1 MFGKILEFL
10 DKILTWFE
18 EWTLFASVMTALLAL
33 FVNVVLRYVFNYTL
47 AWSEELVR
55 EVIIYTTFIG
65 CSAAIKNRSMI
76 RIDASVQLLPKMKV
90 PLTFFSNI
98 VTMIFSGMMIYYGW
112 KMAPHAGANPPENHY
127 PADSPRLSIC
137 HFAADGGNDAHSYH
151 PGDVPGCIS
160 KLKTQA
166 AGIAYMETSHVI
178 IMLILLGCMATYIPV
193 FMCLFFTAVLG
204 FMLFTDLPLLLLAQ
218 SLFRSMD
225 KFALVVVLFFIL
237 CGNIM
242 TAGSIVEKL
251 IKVANSLV
259 SWLPGGLG
267 MAGVLACGLFG
278 AISGS
283 TVATVVALGGFMIPA
298 LLENGYDE
306 KYTLG
311 LMTTSPN
318 LGVIIPPSIGMILYS
333 MVSNVSL
340 EGLFLTGFLPGVLIM
355 AGVCIYTY
363 FFYRN
368 DKTLVRMPVP
378 SGKELLM
385 VLKEGFWSL
394 MLPVIIFG
402 GIFSGFFTA
411 NEAAVVAC
419 VYAFVVELCIHRS
432 MKFNQV
438 KSITVSSAV
447 TSATLLIIV
456 AGATCFGRLLTL
468 EDIPGKITETVLS
481 TISSPVVFLLALNG
495 LLLVVGMFMDI
506 ISATMILGPVFLPM
520 LDAFN
525 VDWMHFGLIL
535 TVNLA
540 IGYCTPPMGVSLYI
554 TGAIANRDLIFVSK
568 AVLPFIL
575 IQLCILLFITYFP
588 EAVLWLPR
596 MMGYAG

>member
-1 MFGKILEFL
+1 MESSHLIIL
-10 DKILTWFE
+10 
-18 EWTLFASVMTALLAL
+18 
-33 FVNVVLRYVFNYTL
+33 
-47 AWSEELVR
+47 
-55 EVIIYTTFIG
+55 
-65 CSAAIKNRSMI
+65 
-76 RIDASVQLLPKMKV
+76 
-90 PLTFFSNI
+90 
-98 VTMIFSGMMIYYGW
+98 
-112 KMAPHAGANPPENHY
+112 
-127 PADSPRLSIC
+127 
-137 HFAADGGNDAHSYH
+137 
-151 PGDVPGCIS
+151 
-160 KLKTQA
+160 
-166 AGIAYMETSHVI
+166 
-178 IMLILLGCMATYIPV
+178 LILLGCMATYVPV

-204 FMLFTDLPLLLLAQ
+204 FLLFTDLPILLLAQ
-218 SLFRSMD
+218 SIFRSMD
-225 KFALVVVLFFIL
+225 NFALVVVLFFIL

-251 IKVANSLV
+251 IRVANALV

-298 LLENGYDE
+298 LIDNGYPQ

-333 MVSNVSL
+333 MISNVSL

-355 AGVCIYTY
+355 LGVCIYSY
-363 FFYRN
+363 FIFKN
-368 DKTLVRMPVP
+368 KTEIVRKPVP
-378 SGKELLM
+378 KFGELLAI
-385 VLKEGFWSL
+385 LKDGFWTL

-402 GIFSGFFTA
+402 GIFSGAFTA
-411 NEAAVVAC
+411 SEAAVVAC
-419 VYAFVVELCIHRS
+419 VYAFIVELFIHKAI
-432 MKFNQV
+432 KFNAV
-438 KSITVSSAV
+438 KQITVNSAV

-468 EDIPGKITETVLS
+468 EDIPGKITEAVLAA
-481 TISSPVVFLLALNG
+481 IHSPLMFLLAMNI
-495 LLLVVGMFMDI
+495 LLLFVGMFMDI

-525 VDWMHFGLIL
+525 VNWMHFGLIL

-554 TGAIANRDLIFVSK
+554 TGAIFNKDLIYVSK
-568 AVLPFIL
+568 AVIPFIA
-575 IQLCILLFITYFP
+575 IQMGVLFLMTYFP
-588 EAVLWLPR
+588 DAVLWLPKIL
-596 MMGYAG
+596 GYLE

>member
-1 MFGKILEFL
+1 MEF
-10 DKILTWFE
+10 
-18 EWTLFASVMTALLAL
+18 
-33 FVNVVLRYVFNYTL
+33 
-47 AWSEELVR
+47 
-55 EVIIYTTFIG
+55 
-65 CSAAIKNRSMI
+65 
-76 RIDASVQLLPKMKV
+76 
-90 PLTFFSNI
+90 
-98 VTMIFSGMMIYYGW
+98 
-112 KMAPHAGANPPENHY
+112 
-127 PADSPRLSIC
+127 
-137 HFAADGGNDAHSYH
+137 
-151 PGDVPGCIS
+151 
-160 KLKTQA
+160 
-166 AGIAYMETSHVI
+166 SHLI
-178 IMLILLGCMATYIPV
+178 ILLMLLGAMAAYVPV
-193 FMCLFFTAVLG
+193 FMCLFFTAVLS
-204 FMLFTDLPLLLLAQ
+204 FIFFTDLPLLLLTQ
-218 SLFRSMD
+218 TLFRSLD

-242 TAGSIVEKL
+242 TAGSIVKKL
-251 IKVANSLV
+251 IMVANSLV

-333 MVSNVSL
+333 MISNVSL

-355 AGVCIYTY
+355 LGVCTY
-363 FFYRN
+363 SYLFYRK
-368 DKTLVRMPVP
+368 DVVIVRKPIP
-378 SGKELLM
+378 SFREIIG

-402 GIFSGFFTA
+402 GIFSGAFTA

-419 VYAFVVELCIHRS
+419 VYAFIVELFIHKS
-432 MKFNQV
+432 MKIRDV
-438 KSITVSSAV
+438 KKVTVSSAV

-468 EDIPGKITETVLS
+468 EDIPGKITEAVLTS
-481 TISSPVVFLLALNG
+481 IQSPVVFLLAMNM

-506 ISATMILGPVFLPM
+506 ISATLILGPVFLPM
-520 LDAFN
+520 LAPFN
-525 VDWMHFGLIL
+525 IDPMHFGLIL

-554 TGAIANRDLIFVSK
+554 TGAIANRDIIYVSK
-568 AVLPFIL
+568 AVLPFL
-575 IQLCILLFITYFP
+575 AIQIGVLLLMTYLP
-588 EAVLWLPR
+588 DAVLWLPR
-596 MMGYAG
+596 LMGFNG

>member
-1 MFGKILEFL
+1 MEFSDIIIL
-10 DKILTWFE
+10 
-18 EWTLFASVMTALLAL
+18 
-33 FVNVVLRYVFNYTL
+33 
-47 AWSEELVR
+47 
-55 EVIIYTTFIG
+55 
-65 CSAAIKNRSMI
+65 
-76 RIDASVQLLPKMKV
+76 
-90 PLTFFSNI
+90 
-98 VTMIFSGMMIYYGW
+98 
-112 KMAPHAGANPPENHY
+112 
-127 PADSPRLSIC
+127 
-137 HFAADGGNDAHSYH
+137 
-151 PGDVPGCIS
+151 
-160 KLKTQA
+160 
-166 AGIAYMETSHVI
+166 
-178 IMLILLGCMATYIPV
+178 LILLGCMATYIPV

-204 FMLFTDLPLLLLAQ
+204 FLFFTDLPLLLLFQ
-218 SLFRSMD
+218 TIFRSMD
-225 KFALVVVLFFIL
+225 NFALVVVLFFIL

-251 IKVANSLV
+251 IKVANALV

-298 LLENGYDE
+298 LLDNGYPE

-333 MVSNVSL
+333 MISNVSL
-340 EGLFLTGFLPGVLIM
+340 EGLFLTGFIPGVLIM
-355 AGVCIYTY
+355 FLVCLYSY
-363 FFYRN
+363 LFFRN
-368 DKTLVRMPVP
+368 KEEIVRKPIPTVKDTL
-378 SGKELLM
+378 S

-402 GIFSGFFTA
+402 GIFSGMFTA

-419 VYAFVVELCIHRS
+419 VYAFIVELFIHRS
-432 MKFNQV
+432 MKFSQV
-438 KSITVSSAV
+438 KQITVNSAV

-468 EDIPGKITETVLS
+468 EDIPGRITETVLS
-481 TISSPVVFLLALNG
+481 AITSPAVFLIAMNT
-495 LLLVVGMFMDI
+495 LLLIVGMFMDI

-520 LDAFN
+520 LDAFDIN
-525 VDWMHFGLIL
+525 WMHFGLIM

-554 TGAIANRDLIFVSK
+554 TGAIANRDLIYVSK
-568 AVLPFIL
+568 AVMPFIA
-575 IQLCILLFITYFP
+575 IQMLVLLLMTFFP
-588 EAVLWLPR
+588 DVVLWLPR
-596 MMGYAG
+596 LTGRL

>member
-1 MFGKILEFL
+1 
-10 DKILTWFE
+10 
-18 EWTLFASVMTALLAL
+18 
-33 FVNVVLRYVFNYTL
+33 
-47 AWSEELVR
+47 
-55 EVIIYTTFIG
+55 
-65 CSAAIKNRSMI
+65 
-76 RIDASVQLLPKMKV
+76 
-90 PLTFFSNI
+90 
-98 VTMIFSGMMIYYGW
+98 
-112 KMAPHAGANPPENHY
+112 
-127 PADSPRLSIC
+127 
-137 HFAADGGNDAHSYH
+137 
-151 PGDVPGCIS
+151 
-160 KLKTQA
+160 
-166 AGIAYMETSHVI
+166 METSHVI
-178 IMLILLGCMATYIPV
+178 IMLILLGCMATYVPV

-204 FMLFTDLPLLLLAQ
+204 FVFFTDLPVLLLAQ
-218 SLFRSMD
+218 TLFRSMD
-225 KFALVVVLFFIL
+225 NFALVVVLFFIL

-251 IKVANSLV
+251 IKVANSVV

-298 LLENGYDE
+298 LIDNGYPQ

-333 MVSNVSL
+333 MISNVSL
-340 EGLFLTGFLPGVLIM
+340 EGLFLTGFLPGVMIM
-355 AGVCIYTY
+355 FGACVYTY
-363 FFYRN
+363 FVFR
-368 DKTLVRMPVP
+368 KKKEIVRKPIP
-378 SGKELLM
+378 TFRELML

-402 GIFSGFFTA
+402 GIFSGAFTA

-419 VYAFVVELCIHRS
+419 VYAFFVELIIHRS
-432 MKFNQV
+432 IKFMDL
-438 KSITVSSAV
+438 KKITVSSAV

-468 EDIPGKITETVLS
+468 ENIPGKITEAVLS
-481 TISSPVVFLLALNG
+481 TINSPVMFLLAMNI
-495 LLLVVGMFMDI
+495 LLLIVGMFMDI

-520 LDAFN
+520 LNAFN
-525 VDWMHFGLIL
+525 VNWMHFGLIL

-554 TGAIANRDLIFVSK
+554 TGAISNKDLIYVSK
-568 AVLPFIL
+568 AVIPFL
-575 IQLCILLFITYFP
+575 VIQIAVLFFITYFP

-596 MMGYAG
+596 VMGFL

>member
-1 MFGKILEFL
+1 
-10 DKILTWFE
+10 
-18 EWTLFASVMTALLAL
+18 
-33 FVNVVLRYVFNYTL
+33 
-47 AWSEELVR
+47 
-55 EVIIYTTFIG
+55 
-65 CSAAIKNRSMI
+65 
-76 RIDASVQLLPKMKV
+76 
-90 PLTFFSNI
+90 
-98 VTMIFSGMMIYYGW
+98 
-112 KMAPHAGANPPENHY
+112 
-127 PADSPRLSIC
+127 
-137 HFAADGGNDAHSYH
+137 
-151 PGDVPGCIS
+151 
-160 KLKTQA
+160 
-166 AGIAYMETSHVI
+166 METSHVI
-178 IMLILLGCMATYIPV
+178 IMLILLGCMATYVPV

-204 FMLFTDLPLLLLAQ
+204 FVFFTDLPVLLLAQ
-218 SLFRSMD
+218 TLFRSMD
-225 KFALVVVLFFIL
+225 NFALVVVLFFIL

-251 IKVANSLV
+251 IKVANSVV

-298 LLENGYDE
+298 LIDNGYPQ

-333 MVSNVSL
+333 MISNVSL
-340 EGLFLTGFLPGVLIM
+340 EGLFLTGFLPGVMIM
-355 AGVCIYTY
+355 FGACVYTY
-363 FFYRN
+363 FVFR
-368 DKTLVRMPVP
+368 KKKEIVRKPIP
-378 SGKELLM
+378 TFRELLL

-402 GIFSGFFTA
+402 GIFSGAFTA

-419 VYAFVVELCIHRS
+419 VYAFFVELIIHRS
-432 MKFNQV
+432 IKFMDV
-438 KSITVSSAV
+438 KKITVSSAV

-468 EDIPGKITETVLS
+468 ENIPGKITEAVLS
-481 TISSPVVFLLALNG
+481 TISSPVMFLLAMNI
-495 LLLVVGMFMDI
+495 LLLIVGMFMDI

-520 LDAFN
+520 LNAFGVN
-525 VDWMHFGLIL
+525 WMHFGLIL

-554 TGAIANRDLIFVSK
+554 TGAISNKDLIYVSK
-568 AVLPFIL
+568 AVIPFL
-575 IQLCILLFITYFP
+575 VIQIAVLFFITYFP

-596 MMGYAG
+596 VMGFL

>member
-1 MFGKILEFL
+1 MQLS
-10 DKILTWFE
+10 D
-18 EWTLFASVMTALLAL
+18 
-33 FVNVVLRYVFNYTL
+33 
-47 AWSEELVR
+47 
-55 EVIIYTTFIG
+55 VII
-65 CSAAIKNRSMI
+65 
-76 RIDASVQLLPKMKV
+76 L
-90 PLTFFSNI
+90 
-98 VTMIFSGMMIYYGW
+98 
-112 KMAPHAGANPPENHY
+112 
-127 PADSPRLSIC
+127 
-137 HFAADGGNDAHSYH
+137 
-151 PGDVPGCIS
+151 
-160 KLKTQA
+160 
-166 AGIAYMETSHVI
+166 
-178 IMLILLGCMATYIPV
+178 LILLGGMATYIPV

-204 FMLFTDLPLLLLAQ
+204 FFFFTDIPLLLLFQ
-218 SLFRSMD
+218 TIFRSMD
-225 KFALVVVLFFIL
+225 NFALVVVLFFIL

-251 IKVANSLV
+251 IKMANAMV

-298 LLENGYDE
+298 LLENGYPE

-318 LGVIIPPSIGMILYS
+318 LGVIIPPSIGMILFS
-333 MVSNVSL
+333 MISNVSL

-355 AGVCIYTY
+355 FLVCLYSY
-363 FFYRN
+363 LFFR
-368 DKTLVRMPVP
+368 KKKEIVRMPIP
-378 SGKELLM
+378 SFKDT
-385 VLKEGFWSL
+385 VAVFKEGFWSL

-402 GIFSGFFTA
+402 GIFSGAFTA

-419 VYAFVVELCIHRS
+419 VYAFIVELLIHRS
-432 MKFNQV
+432 MKFSQV
-438 KSITVSSAV
+438 KQITINSAV

-468 EDIPGKITETVLS
+468 ESIPGRITETVLS
-481 TISSPVVFLLALNG
+481 AITSPVIFLIAMNAM
-495 LLLVVGMFMDI
+495 LLVIGMFMDI

-525 VDWMHFGLIL
+525 INWMHFGLIM

-554 TGAIANRDLIFVSK
+554 TGAIANRDLIYVSK
-568 AVLPFIL
+568 AVLPFIA
-575 IQLCILLFITYFP
+575 IQIVVLMFITFFP
-588 EAVLWLPR
+588 DVVLWFPR
-596 MMGYAG
+596 MMGFL